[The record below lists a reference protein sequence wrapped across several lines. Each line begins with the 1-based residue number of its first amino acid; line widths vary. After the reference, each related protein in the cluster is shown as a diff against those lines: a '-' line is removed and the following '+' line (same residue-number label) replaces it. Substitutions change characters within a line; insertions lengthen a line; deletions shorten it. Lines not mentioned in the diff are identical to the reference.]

1 MQRKGRKP
9 VRSTAAA
16 VRRATVARERVP
28 GRLYHLRDV
37 DPVLWTEVKVRA
49 AREGIPIRTVIVRA
63 LERYA
68 AGK

>member
-1 MQRKGRKP
+1 MPRKGRKP
-9 VRSTAAA
+9 VRSTTTA
-16 VRRATVARERVP
+16 VRRTTPARERVP

-49 AREGIPIRTVIVRA
+49 AREGVPIRTVIIRA

-68 AGK
+68 AGR